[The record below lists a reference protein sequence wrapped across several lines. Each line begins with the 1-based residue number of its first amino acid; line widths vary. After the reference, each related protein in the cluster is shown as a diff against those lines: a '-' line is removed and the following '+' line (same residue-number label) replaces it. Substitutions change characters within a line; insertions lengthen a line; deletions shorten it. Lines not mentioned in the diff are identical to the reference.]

1 MNDGQTRRGRP
12 PKWPRIKR
20 FGTGYMV
27 DSGRAFKP
35 RRRLILA
42 TMNDA
47 FAKAEEW
54 RAERKAA
61 EEAKRFESE
70 NRAVSLAGLT
80 DPQRRDVLAA
90 LEALAGRGTLA
101 GAVDFY
107 MRHAAPAN
115 PRTVAEVTGGI
126 AAGVGAYHVDEASFA
141 AGLAFFRRDQFAEAR
156 SAFARADPAQRD
168 PRTQFYIA
176 YSYYREGWGRTYSD
190 DALFSKGLE
199 AARRAVEVSPNGH
212 VEVSD
217 PDLKMSTSDELVAE
231 LQRGLTRDV
240 SDLNPLRLLE
250 ERK

>member
-1 MNDGQTRRGRP
+1 MRETSRDARH
-12 PKWPRIKR
+12 
-20 FGTGYMV
+20 V
-27 DSGRAFKP
+27 AFLPKP
-35 RRRLILA
+35 RRSRSPRSLYTAALGHHNRVVTA
-42 TMNDA
+42 TTVRAIGLGLSCTYAA
-47 FAKAEEW
+47 FALW
-54 RAERKAA
+54 LFAA
-61 EEAKRFESE
+61 
-70 NRAVSLAGLT
+70 
-80 DPQRRDVLAA
+80 Q
-90 LEALAGRGTLA
+90 
-101 GAVDFY
+101 
-107 MRHAAPAN
+107 